1 MSVVT
6 SGRPIPAYS
15 LTTGGLRISDLQIEE
30 WLSELVE
37 GEENGYGYRNLA
49 YALSVQHA
57 LILNHKKAYRL
68 CKKLG
73 LLQKKPGRN
82 VKFPRRL
89 ARNRVVTGPNQLWQI
104 DI

>member
-1 MSVVT
+1 MT

-15 LTTGGLRISDLQIEE
+15 LTTGGLRVSDLQIEE

-49 YALSVQHA
+49 YALSVQQG

-73 LLQKKPGRN
+73 LLQKKSR
-82 VKFPRRL
+82 
-89 ARNRVVTGPNQLWQI
+89 
-104 DI
+104 